1 MDAAEEPSKPTPTAA
16 PPLLSV
22 GPVNQENNKG
32 KSIDSVA
39 TLSTVLVE
47 PTYLQKNSNATF
59 SDADIKNFVELA
71 QSLSP
76 DFRIVH
82 CSGVPLVVQCHN
94 SREKIVLPSSG
105 GFRALAL
112 EECYGSSLAGTLAPI
127 KHLNCCV
134 NIYGGQK
141 YAPLWHNFANNVVH
155 VHL

>member
-1 MDAAEEPSKPTPTAA
+1 MDAADEPSKPTPTAA

-47 PTYLQKNSNATF
+47 PTYLQRISNATF
-59 SDADIKNFVELA
+59 ADADMKQFVALA

-82 CSGVPLVVQCHN
+82 RGGVPLVVRCRN
-94 SREKIVLPSSG
+94 SYEQIVLPSSG

-112 EECYGSSLAGTLAPI
+112 EECHGSSLAGHLGARKTLE
-127 KHLNCCV
+127 L
-134 NIYGGQK
+134 
-141 YAPLWHNFANNVVH
+141 LR
-155 VHL
+155 

>member
-1 MDAAEEPSKPTPTAA
+1 MDAADEPSKPTPTAA
-16 PPLLSV
+16 PPLFSV

-47 PTYLQKNSNATF
+47 PTYLQRISNATF
-59 SDADIKNFVELA
+59 ADADMKKFVELA

-82 CSGVPLVVQCHN
+82 YGGVPLVIRCHD
-94 SREKIVLPSSG
+94 SCEQIVLPSSG

-112 EECYGSSLAGTLAPI
+112 EECHGSSLAGHLGARKTLE
-127 KHLNCCV
+127 LLC
-134 NIYGGQK
+134 
-141 YAPLWHNFANNVVH
+141 
-155 VHL
+155 

>member
-1 MDAAEEPSKPTPTAA
+1 MDAADEPSKPTPTAA

-47 PTYLQKNSNATF
+47 PTYLQRISNATF
-59 SDADIKNFVELA
+59 ADADMKHFVELA

-82 CSGVPLVVQCHN
+82 RGGVPLVVRCRN
-94 SREKIVLPSSG
+94 SYEQIVLPSSG

-112 EECYGSSLAGTLAPI
+112 EECHGSSLSGHLGARKTLE
-127 KHLNCCV
+127 L
-134 NIYGGQK
+134 
-141 YAPLWHNFANNVVH
+141 LR
-155 VHL
+155 